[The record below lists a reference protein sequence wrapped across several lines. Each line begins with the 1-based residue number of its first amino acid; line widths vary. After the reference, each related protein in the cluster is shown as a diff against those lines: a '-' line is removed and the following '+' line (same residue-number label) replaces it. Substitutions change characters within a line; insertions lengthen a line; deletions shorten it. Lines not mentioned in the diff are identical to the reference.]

1 LCRVCCALCWW
12 GGGRVGGRGTEEVV
26 EVGVD
31 EEEILLTNDQ
41 ECLSVGTRGG
51 RERGR
56 RGVKERDKRGKGTRR
71 GIEEEERGINGVN
84 SPFTQVSSRDL
95 SKFTG
100 PL

>member
-1 LCRVCCALCWW
+1 MCCALCWW

-41 ECLSVGTRGG
+41 ECLSVGTTRGG